1 MKIPKAVEGAR
12 FCPLIKQ
19 GCIEDACMFWTEI
32 WGTKQPS
39 DEPVLDKDCSINWAV
54 SLQVET
60 LTETARV
67 TAGHDKVA
75 NETAKL
81 SGVVAVGLQR
91 MDESSVVD
99 GQEHGQSRATS

>member
-1 MKIPKAVEGAR
+1 MKIPKAADGAR

-32 WGTKQPS
+32 WGTKQPG

-54 SLQVET
+54 GLQVET

-67 TAGHDKVA
+67 TAGYDKVA
-75 NETAKL
+75 SETAVLTK
-81 SGVVAVGLQR
+81 VIAIGLEQ
-91 MDESSVVD
+91 MEETSVVD
-99 GQEHGQSRATS
+99 GQEHGRPRATG